1 MVGNTVGVGSKE
13 EKSTRKTPSLKKNS
27 LKKGVIKG
35 QAR

>member
-1 MVGNTVGVGSKE
+1 MGVGRKE
-13 EKSTRKTPSLKKNS
+13 EKSKRNTPTLKKNS